1 MIAIVSRRWRGT
13 SAHLVPL
20 LGILGFLGSGC
31 GEAGDQSLEGSTEP
45 VAPVVVT
52 TAPALRQPVERSIE
66 VVGTLFGWEEVT
78 LGSKQ
83 TGRVI
88 AVKHDVGD
96 RVNPGDSLVE
106 LDPVDARFAVEESRS
121 RLLGE
126 LVKLGISS
134 EVADRFTSQY
144 GISEA
149 ILENDEVIRIIRNT
163 PPVKQAQA
171 TLELAEIRLNRQ
183 RQLASRSAGTVQ
195 ELQDAESEVR
205 VAEAALDNAILTART
220 VIANALSTYVAMEQA
235 TEVLR
240 EMTIEAPKPSV
251 LPPGVETMDSLRYAI
266 SQRHVAE
273 GQFLRPGDPVYDLVL
288 EHPLRLRANVPER
301 FGARVAE
308 GQVVEISVASYPG
321 KTFQGTISRINP
333 RIDPVSR
340 TFEVEATV
348 ANEELILRPGSF
360 AKARIVT
367 QREDDATLVPIEA
380 VVRFAGVVKLFL
392 IDPASGGDRVSEV
405 QVRTG
410 VQSGDM
416 IEILDGLPEGSVVV
430 TSGQTRLAD
439 GSTVVLRENLDSRA
453 SEKDRA
459 SVPEPDQNG

>member
-1 MIAIVSRRWRGT
+1 
-13 SAHLVPL
+13 
-20 LGILGFLGSGC
+20 
-31 GEAGDQSLEGSTEP
+31 
-45 VAPVVVT
+45 
-52 TAPALRQPVERSIE
+52 
-66 VVGTLFGWEEVT
+66 
-78 LGSKQ
+78 
-83 TGRVI
+83 
-88 AVKHDVGD
+88 
-96 RVNPGDSLVE
+96 
-106 LDPVDARFAVEESRS
+106 
-121 RLLGE
+121 
-126 LVKLGISS
+126 
-134 EVADRFTSQY
+134 
-144 GISEA
+144 
-149 ILENDEVIRIIRNT
+149 
-163 PPVKQAQA
+163 
-171 TLELAEIRLNRQ
+171 
-183 RQLASRSAGTVQ
+183 
-195 ELQDAESEVR
+195 
-205 VAEAALDNAILTART
+205 
-220 VIANALSTYVAMEQA
+220 
-235 TEVLR
+235 
-240 EMTIEAPKPSV
+240 
-251 LPPGVETMDSLRYAI
+251 MDSLRYAI

-308 GQVVEISVASYPG
+308 GQGVEITVASYPG

-410 VQSGDM
+410 VQSGEM

-439 GSTVVLRENLDSRA
+439 GSTVVLRESVDSRSIEEENA
-453 SEKDRA
+453 APS
-459 SVPEPDQNG
+459 EPDDNG